1 MTASFYRLVGKL
13 LLIVGILSSII
24 AMLALVGEGI
34 LGLGMAI
41 IASLVIFIYFLF
53 GAMSF
58 LALGDALIFLKR
70 TADSNE
76 KILEELRGNRNSKV
90 QETPTSQSE
99 ETENTVPDATA
110 QKRSGYYNRK

>member
-1 MTASFYRLVGKL
+1 MAASFYRLVGIL

-41 IASLVIFIYFLF
+41 IASVVIFIYFLF

-58 LALGDALIFLKR
+58 LALGDALKFLKR
-70 TADSNE
+70 TSDSNE
-76 KILEELRGNRNSKV
+76 KILEELRVNRNSKV
-90 QETPTSQSE
+90 QETSTYQPE
-99 ETENTVPDATA
+99 ETDKAVPNAPA

>member
-1 MTASFYRLVGKL
+1 MAASFYRLVGIL
-13 LLIVGILSSII
+13 LLKVGILSSII
-24 AMLALVGEGI
+24 AMLALVGGGI

-58 LALGDALIFLKR
+58 LALGDALKFLKR
-70 TADSNE
+70 TAESNE
-76 KILEELRGNRNSKV
+76 KILEELRGNKNIKV
-90 QETPTSQSE
+90 QETPTTQSE
-99 ETENTVPDATA
+99 ETENTVPDAPT